1 MKFPLQFIRMLVF
14 ILCYLPVV
22 VMAASPGTS
31 SSTSTGSGWAA
42 FLPGS
47 KSNDILQAD
56 QAFQLAISAKDTQT
70 LLADFKIEPGYY
82 LYRQRIKFETKSP
95 NVRIDAIELPK
106 GETKQDANFGNTEV
120 FHQSFSAQIR
130 LALTKPTPGKIS
142 VLATYQGCSEKGL
155 CYAPIHKTLE
165 VTLISPRSSASSA
178 EVSAT
183 DQPVANEDGQATS
196 LLEGG
201 KLWLIVLGFFG
212 FGLLLSLTPCVLP
225 MIPILSGIIVGSQ
238 AADSAQKV
246 SRLHTF
252 NLSLA
257 YTLGMALSYTLAGI
271 VAAFSGYS
279 LSAALQ
285 NPWALGIGALIFVL
299 LAFSMFGFYELQLPS
314 ALESRIVNV
323 SNRFK
328 GGRFASVF
336 VMGALSALIV
346 SPCIAAPLAGAL
358 AYISKT
364 HDAVLGGV
372 ALFSLSI
379 GMGVP
384 LLLIG
389 ASAGTLLPK
398 PGAWMN
404 AVRNFFGVAM
414 LAMAVYIAA
423 PVLPESLVM
432 GLWAALLIVPSIYM
446 HALDNLPPRHSLW
459 AKFWKGIAIIML
471 ITGGGILLGALSGS
485 HSPLQPLAGFHGNTD
500 IKADEAVTTVK
511 FQRIKSTHELDQ
523 ALQQAKGKFVMLD
536 FYADWCVAC
545 KEFERYTF
553 QDTRVRKLLDNMVV
567 LQVDATKN
575 SNDDWE
581 LMSRFGLFGLPGIV
595 FFDQHGNELTPLKVV
610 GYQNAD
616 KFLVSLNG
624 VYAAKEGE
632 CVPATAC

>member
-1 MKFPLQFIRMLVF
+1 MKSPLQIFHRLLF
-14 ILCYLPVV
+14 ILCCLPVAV
-22 VMAASPGTS
+22 IAAPADS
-31 SSTSTGSGWAA
+31 SSPATTASGLAA
-42 FLPGS
+42 FLSGS
-47 KSNDILQAD
+47 KSDDILQAD

-70 LLADFKIEPGYY
+70 LNADFKIEPGYY
-82 LYRQRIKFETKSP
+82 LYRQRIKFEIKSADG
-95 NVRIDAIELPK
+95 RISAINFPP
-106 GETKQDANFGNTEV
+106 GEIKQDANFGSSEV
-120 FHQSFSAQIR
+120 FHKSFSAHIK
-130 LALTKPTPGKIS
+130 LALTAPAPSKIS

-165 VTLISPRSSASSA
+165 VALISAAAASPA
-178 EVSAT
+178 DTPVAAT
-183 DQPVANEDGQATS
+183 PAANEDGQATS
-196 LLEGG
+196 LLESG

-225 MIPILSGIIVGSQ
+225 MIPILSGIIVGSKTK
-238 AADSAQKV
+238 DSTQKV

-271 VAAFSGYS
+271 VAALSGYS
-279 LSAALQ
+279 LSTALQ
-285 NPWALGIGALIFVL
+285 NPWALGIGALMFVL
-299 LAFSMFGFYELQLPS
+299 LALSMFGFYELQLPS
-314 ALESRIVNV
+314 ALESRIVNA

-336 VMGALSALIV
+336 AMGALSALIV

-423 PVLPESLVM
+423 PVLPEGLVM

-446 HALDNLPPRHSLW
+446 HALDNLPPKHSLW

-485 HSPLQPLAGFHGNTD
+485 HSPLQPLAGFQGTASA
-500 IKADEAVTTVK
+500 KVDEAATSVK
-511 FQRIKSTHELDQ
+511 FQRIKNTHELDQ
-523 ALQQAKGKFVMLD
+523 ALQQARGKFVMLD
-536 FYADWCVAC
+536 FYADWCVSC
-545 KEFERYTF
+545 KEFEHYTF
-553 QDTRVRKLLDNMVV
+553 QDARVRKQLSKMVV

-575 SNDDWE
+575 TNDDWE

-610 GYQNAD
+610 GYQNAE
-616 KFLVSLNG
+616 KFLVSLNS
-624 VYAAKEGE
+624 VYAAKGGE
-632 CVPATAC
+632 CAPAAVC